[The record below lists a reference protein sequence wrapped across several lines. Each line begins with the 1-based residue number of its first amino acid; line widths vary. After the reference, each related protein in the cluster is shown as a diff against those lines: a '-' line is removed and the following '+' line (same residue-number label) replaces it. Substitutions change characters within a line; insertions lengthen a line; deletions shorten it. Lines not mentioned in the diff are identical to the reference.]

1 MIVLDL
7 WSEVV
12 PVWQNTNSFNG
23 KNWIWSIL
31 RFIHLCNILDLLHNF
46 GGKNMQYGAFEAI
59 TSGPVEALAN
69 TSYVVGM
76 GLTPEGI
83 LQNPVVY
90 DLWSDVVQF
99 TTTTFH

>member
-1 MIVLDL
+1 MEKTGSGVFL
-7 WSEVV
+7 
-12 PVWQNTNSFNG
+12 
-23 KNWIWSIL
+23 
-31 RFIHLCNILDLLHNF
+31 FIHLCNLLDLLHNF

-69 TSYVVGM
+69 SSYVVGM

-90 DLWSDVVQF
+90 DLWSDVVK
-99 TTTTFH
+99 TITTFFFFN